1 MYVVLPQGITGSF
14 SGVDAS
20 GRFKQATLQ
29 LGGGAASGG
38 SKPSGSAA
46 AGPGPA
52 SGAGAGRPS
61 GGGSGARNGGS
72 GFGYG
77 VQQQQ
82 QPAKKKKIFDAGGA
96 WNGCCFCGVRA
107 KVRQGAGGAVGCA
120 GCAPRCGSGML
131 T

>member
-1 MYVVLPQGITGSF
+1 MAPTGIGLPQGITGSF

-29 LGGGAASGG
+29 LGGGSASGG
-38 SKPSGSAA
+38 GKPSGNAA

-52 SGAGAGRPS
+52 GGAGGGRPS
-61 GGGSGARNGGS
+61 GGRSGSRNGRGS
-72 GFGYG
+72 GFGYE

-82 QPAKKKKIFDAGGA
+82 QHPAKKKKIFDADGG

-107 KVRQGAGGAVGCA
+107 KVRQAAGGAGG
-120 GCAPRCGSGML
+120 R
-131 T
+131 